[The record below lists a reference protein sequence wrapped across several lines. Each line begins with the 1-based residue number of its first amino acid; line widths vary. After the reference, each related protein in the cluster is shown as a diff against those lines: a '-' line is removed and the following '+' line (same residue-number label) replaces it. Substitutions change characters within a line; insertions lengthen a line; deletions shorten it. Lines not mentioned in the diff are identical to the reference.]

1 MMKNKEVTW
10 NAALALDR
18 LVLGHDVLR
27 VGRDDDFPLANAP
40 HFIGILII
48 ASVFGAVACG
58 AALMFGLSVWASLAV
73 YSGAGITLFGAAL
86 VATDVLNR
94 APDR

>member
-1 MMKNKEVTW
+1 MMKNKEIAW
-10 NAALALDR
+10 NADLALDR
-18 LVLGHDVLR
+18 LGLGQDVLR
-27 VGRDDDFPLANAP
+27 VGRDDDFPVADAP

-48 ASVFGAVACG
+48 ASLFGAVACG